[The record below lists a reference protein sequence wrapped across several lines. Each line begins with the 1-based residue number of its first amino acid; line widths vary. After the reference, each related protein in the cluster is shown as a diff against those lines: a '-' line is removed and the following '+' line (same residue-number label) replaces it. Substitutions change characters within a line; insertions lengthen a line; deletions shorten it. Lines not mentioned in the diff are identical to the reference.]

1 MLNRENYNYI
11 IMCRQKIIVRKLYRA
26 EDYFMF
32 CGACGKENEDGA
44 LFCAYCGNKFIKKQ
58 YDKKYDEAVEHLKYE
73 GFEIL
78 SESGDDKS
86 QDIVVEDR
94 VNKEPVKKEKIS
106 KVSNNEEKIHNN
118 KVNDKLEFDNKDN
131 SRKYAN
137 NMGQVVVDEKKK
149 KKKDVPLIAAIVILI
164 ILIFVGICG
173 FAYYFLSK

>member
-1 MLNRENYNYI
+1 
-11 IMCRQKIIVRKLYRA
+11 
-26 EDYFMF
+26 MF
-32 CGACGKENEDGA
+32 CGACGKENEDKA

-78 SESGDDKS
+78 SESVEDKAH
-86 QDIVVEDR
+86 DVVEDR
-94 VNKEPVKKEKIS
+94 VSKVPEKKEKVPKAS
-106 KVSNNEEKIHNN
+106 NKVEKIHNN
-118 KVNDKLEFDNKDN
+118 RVNDKLEFDNKDN

-164 ILIFVGICG
+164 ILIFVGICV
-173 FAYYFLSK
+173 FACYFLSK

>member
-1 MLNRENYNYI
+1 
-11 IMCRQKIIVRKLYRA
+11 
-26 EDYFMF
+26 MF
-32 CGACGKENEDGA
+32 CGACGKENEDKA

-78 SESGDDKS
+78 SESVEDKA
-86 QDIVVEDR
+86 QDVLEDR
-94 VNKEPVKKEKIS
+94 VSKVSEKKEKVS
-106 KVSNNEEKIHNN
+106 KASNNVEKIQNK

-149 KKKDVPLIAAIVILI
+149 KKKEVPLIVAIVILS
-164 ILIFVGICG
+164 ILIVAGLG
-173 FAYYFLSK
+173 ALAYYYFLSM